1 MDAYFYLSLAENA
14 ELLQGFLED
23 STGSRYFLE
32 HTRVMYGAVR
42 QAEKDAKSG
51 AAFLI
56 AAEGDYSVGLV
67 EFGVGTDAAWEEK
80 NIPVGESQAR
90 YYRNKDTGMEL
101 AIPSP
106 ALILTGSGVAE
117 RLGALYAGAASPL
130 QGDTLAA
137 LESHSA
143 GFYLPK
149 VGKTG
154 LPPLLPPNAPIP
166 LKEATLFADP
176 LDRPLPGD
184 ATAGGKGEG
193 YAVEGTLVFAS
204 GKDAMGA
211 AFLLRMM
218 FSTLMGAQ
226 GMSLADIRQVLK
238 ITPEGEKLHFSGIT
252 FPRETAGA
260 ILSAL
265 MTGGAEK

>member
-1 MDAYFYLSLAENA
+1 
-14 ELLQGFLED
+14 
-23 STGSRYFLE
+23 
-32 HTRVMYGAVR
+32 MYGAVR
-42 QAEKDAKSG
+42 QAAADKSGEVNAGKSG
-51 AAFLI
+51 AEFLI
-56 AAEGDYSVGLV
+56 AAQGEYSVGLV

-117 RLGALYAGAASPL
+117 RLGALYAGADSPL
-130 QGDTLAA
+130 RDDTLAA

-166 LKEATLFADP
+166 LKEAVLFADP
-176 LDRPLPGD
+176 RAGGD
-184 ATAGGKGEG
+184 AGGKTEG
-193 YAVEGTLVFAS
+193 YAVAGTLVFENEKAVP
-204 GKDAMGA
+204 MA
-211 AFLLRMM
+211 AFMLKMM
-218 FSTLMGAQ
+218 FSSQMGSQ
-226 GMSLADIRQVLK
+226 GMSFAEIQQTLK

-252 FPRETAGA
+252 FPQETARA
-260 ILSAL
+260 ILFSL
-265 MTGGAEK
+265 MAGGEK